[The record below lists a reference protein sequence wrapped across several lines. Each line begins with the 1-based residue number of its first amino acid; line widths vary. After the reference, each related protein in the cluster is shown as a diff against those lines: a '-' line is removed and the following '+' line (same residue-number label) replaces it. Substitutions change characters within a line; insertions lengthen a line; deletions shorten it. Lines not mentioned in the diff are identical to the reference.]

1 MPRLS
6 TRCPYCFGRMGVK
19 TISCDSC
26 GAEVSARFESPR
38 FLRLSAEQQRFAIDF
53 LLSGGS
59 LKNVAEKY
67 NVSYPTVRARLD
79 RIIETLKG
87 EAEGEQDRRDA
98 ILDAVEEKRIT
109 SQEAAGLLGGDSE
122 LTRSEGDE

>member
-6 TRCPYCFGRMGVK
+6 TRCPYCFGRMRVK

-59 LKNVAEKY
+59 LKDVAAKY
-67 NVSYPTVRARLD
+67 NVSYPTIRARLD
-79 RIIETLKG
+79 RVIETLKG
-87 EAEGEQDRRDA
+87 DADGEQDRRDA
-98 ILDAVEEKRIT
+98 ILDAVEEKSIT
-109 SQEAAGLLGGDSE
+109 SQEAARLLGGDSE
-122 LTRSEGDE
+122 LSRSEGDE